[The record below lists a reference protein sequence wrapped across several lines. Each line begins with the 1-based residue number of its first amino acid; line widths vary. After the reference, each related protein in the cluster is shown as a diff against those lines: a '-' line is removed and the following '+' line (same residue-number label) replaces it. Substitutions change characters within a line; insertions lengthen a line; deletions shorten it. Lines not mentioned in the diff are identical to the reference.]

1 MSFYKEYPFTTVFGV
16 RYLLI
21 FTEFSD
27 STDFDFPVIDIS
39 LVCEDDIEQANDID
53 VLITVNRFIKEY
65 LIEHKGAVLYY
76 YCDTA
81 PIIKSSKNEHLS
93 NQEYRQILFNRMFE
107 LARFK
112 DATKKSIIIKDLE
125 QGDHFIN
132 LISHSSMAEAL
143 EKLASNVED
152 LKK

>member
-27 STDFDFPVIDIS
+27 STDFNFPVIDIS

-53 VLITVNRFIKEY
+53 VLITVNRFIKKY
-65 LIEHKGAVLYY
+65 LTDHKDAILYY

-81 PIIKSSKNEHLS
+81 PIIRSSKNEHLS
-93 NQEYRQILFNRMFE
+93 NQEYRQILFDRMFE

-112 DATKKSIIIKDLE
+112 NAIKKSIVITDLE
-125 QGDHFIN
+125 EGNHFIN
-132 LISHSSMAEAL
+132 LISHSNMASAIE
-143 EKLASNVED
+143 ELASNVED